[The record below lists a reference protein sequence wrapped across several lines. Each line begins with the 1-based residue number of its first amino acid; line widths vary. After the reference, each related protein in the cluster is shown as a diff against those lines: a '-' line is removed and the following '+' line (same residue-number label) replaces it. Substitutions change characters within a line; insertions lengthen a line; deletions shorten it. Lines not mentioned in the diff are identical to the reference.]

1 MGGAQRL
8 RIGPGGRDLMGR
20 GANRRSRGS
29 LIDLAHPV
37 FIMPKRGD
45 RPAFSIEKEQ
55 IPIAAEESC
64 DETYRA
70 ISTGEIEAYDS
81 VAGDV
86 TNGVDAGTL
95 DSSPEQLAEGGRRR
109 RIGQVLIDEMNTRR
123 VVPQGA
129 EQPPSMSG
137 DTNL

>member
-1 MGGAQRL
+1 LVGRELRL
-8 RIGPGGRDLMGR
+8 QFGGGRVMWSGAGGYRRR
-20 GANRRSRGS
+20 GFIG
-29 LIDLAHPV
+29 LAHSV
-37 FIMPKRGD
+37 FIVPDRGD

-55 IPIAAEESC
+55 IPIAAEEFC
-64 DETYRA
+64 DERYRA